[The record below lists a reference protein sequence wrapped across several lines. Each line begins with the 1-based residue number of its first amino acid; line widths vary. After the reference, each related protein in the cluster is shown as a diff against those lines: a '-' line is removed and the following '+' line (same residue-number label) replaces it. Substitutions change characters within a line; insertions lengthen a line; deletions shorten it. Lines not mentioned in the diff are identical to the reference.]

1 MLPWHNGHTS
11 PRMEMLTK
19 ASENVY
25 QLARVL
31 HVIET

>member
-19 ASENVY
+19 TSGNVY
-25 QLARVL
+25 QSARAL
-31 HVIET
+31 HVVEV